1 MARLSLSKNI
11 TALRLAATMAIDAA
25 AEQERGKYL
34 TLDLGQAMVY
44 DQKRREAEEFMR
56 NPEISDGEIP
66 HLVAEAAKN
75 EISKYDQAVIYLT
88 MRQQWLTISPIIE
101 TKRLAAKAAVMAA
114 QTPAEI
120 EAARVVDWNEL
131 AVLAGAA

>member
-1 MARLSLSKNI
+1 MPRLSLSKNI
-11 TALRLAATMAIDAA
+11 AALRLAATTAIDIA

-34 TLDLGQAMVY
+34 TLGSGQAMVY
-44 DQKRREAEEFMR
+44 DQKRREAEEFIA
-56 NPEISDGEIP
+56 NPEISEGEIP

-75 EISKYDQAVIYLT
+75 GVPKFDQAVIYLT

-120 EAARVVDWNEL
+120 EQAQDIDWTAL
-131 AVLAGAA
+131 AILAGVQ

>member
-1 MARLSLSKNI
+1 MARLSLSKNMA
-11 TALRLAATMAIDAA
+11 ALRLAATQAIDIE

-34 TLDLGQAMVY
+34 TLGSGQAMVY
-44 DQKRREAEEFMR
+44 DQKRREAEEFIS

-75 EISKYDQAVIYLT
+75 GISKYDQAVIYLT

-114 QTPAEI
+114 QTPVEV

-131 AVLAGAA
+131 ALLAGAS

>member
-1 MARLSLSKNI
+1 MHLNLSKNLEPLKTEASAHIDREAERIRGRYI
-11 TALRLAATMAIDAA
+11 T
-25 AEQERGKYL
+25 RGS
-34 TLDLGQAMVY
+34 GQAMIY

-88 MRQQWLTISPIIE
+88 MRQQWLTISLIIE

-131 AVLAGAA
+131 AVLAGAS

>member
-1 MARLSLSKNI
+1 
-11 TALRLAATMAIDAA
+11 MAIDTA

-34 TLDLGQAMVY
+34 TLGSGQAMVY
-44 DQKRREAEEFMR
+44 DQKRREAEEFIA

-75 EISKYDQAVIYLT
+75 QISKYDQAVIYLT

-101 TKRLAAKAAVMAA
+101 TKRLAAKSAVAAA
-114 QTPAEI
+114 QTPTEI
-120 EAARVVDWNEL
+120 EQAQIIDWTEL
-131 AVLAGAA
+131 AILTGAQ

>member
-11 TALRLAATMAIDAA
+11 TALRLAATMAIDTA

-34 TLDLGQAMVY
+34 TLGSGQAMVY
-44 DQKRREAEEFMR
+44 DQKRREAEEFIA

-75 EISKYDQAVIYLT
+75 QISKYDQAVIYLT

-101 TKRLAAKAAVMAA
+101 TKRLAAKSAVAAA
-114 QTPAEI
+114 QTPTEI
-120 EAARVVDWNEL
+120 EQAQIIDWTEL
-131 AVLAGAA
+131 AILTGAQ